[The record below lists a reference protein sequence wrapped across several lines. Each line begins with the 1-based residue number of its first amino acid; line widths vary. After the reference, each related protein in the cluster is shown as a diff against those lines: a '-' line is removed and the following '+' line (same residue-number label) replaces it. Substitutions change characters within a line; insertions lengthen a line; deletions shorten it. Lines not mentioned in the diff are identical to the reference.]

1 MAWTPKR
8 VQITSNEAIS
18 DLVYRIQSHC
28 FKRLTIELFQG
39 KTPLYFFAGL
49 DLTALKFIIVLIHL
63 IKIIQEAEDSLV
75 NEEPEFDGR
84 QMSNLALSIFLTQ
97 AAVAYSVD
105 NEDDD

>member
-18 DLVYRIQSHC
+18 DLVNRIQSHC
-28 FKRLTIELFQG
+28 FERLTVELFQG

-84 QMSNLALSIFLTQ
+84 
-97 AAVAYSVD
+97 
-105 NEDDD
+105 